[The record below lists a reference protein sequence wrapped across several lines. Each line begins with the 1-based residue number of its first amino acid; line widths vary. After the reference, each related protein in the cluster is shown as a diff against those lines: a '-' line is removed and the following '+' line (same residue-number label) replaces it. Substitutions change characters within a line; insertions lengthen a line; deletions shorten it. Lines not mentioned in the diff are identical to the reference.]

1 MAQYTVTAS
10 TSVVLVNSLTSP
22 NTVVLL
28 SSIQYPGHIVG
39 IRDGTGSSLINIQ
52 PIVVSTTN
60 GLTFYDGTFSTLIT
74 QPYGSLSV
82 SSKDSNTWQILNTA
96 GYFTSLSNA
105 YLSTLQS
112 QNSFI
117 QIFSSIVDRV
127 STGVIGQI
135 DITNTIFLAGNTE
148 IIGDIVVN
156 GAVDFFSTLQVN
168 NQLSLSSGFIVA
180 GNVQTASS
188 VFVAGD
194 VTVGGTL
201 STLQNLIV
209 KDTLQIDQ
217 EAFAKG
223 ALLPK
228 QLSVQ
233 TLSMTLLN
241 AGGGIQSA
249 SDISTQSNAYIGHDI
264 VSLGST
270 LMRSSLSVQAM
281 TATQGTLYTDS
292 NVQTN
297 TLSTLG
303 YTSFGKELSIRG
315 ALTVQGTT
323 STLGNAT
330 IQQAVGVNG
339 VSIFQGNVFV
349 GGRSRFLD
357 LTVAGN
363 ANVSSFHAV
372 SSVLVQQDAS
382 SYGSTFV
389 VQQELKV
396 GDSFGI
402 GGSLFATDAYASLS
416 TGVST
421 LSDVGVGTTL
431 SVGGELSIGG
441 NASVRD
447 TLHGYSTL
455 VVGGTVSTSYLEAYG
470 NLTVLTDM
478 YVQQVLGTS
487 TLGAPID
494 LSISTLTL
502 SNTFYSR
509 SWGKVPL
516 LDINDNPVKIIAGEG
531 QANEGEDIT
540 VGGILNNRSTVDQ
553 TTYPDYSK
561 LWYAPYLR
569 ASTIHAQSNLSTFY
583 VGQTTAVKPFQ
594 TFYGSLLTGVFTG
607 PNNLFYSS
615 NISTNYTLASNTFT
629 GTNGGNKVVF
639 NGSNQWVAVGDGFTT
654 VQSILVSPNGYS
666 WTAAATGGFVQEG
679 KSVAYGNGR
688 WVAVGYTTGP
698 GTIQTST
705 DGFNWSAA
713 TGPFVSGAD
722 DVAYN
727 GSNLWV
733 AAGTT
738 PGQFGMKYSA
748 NGVVWTTATL
758 IPPVPFNG
766 KGVGYGGGRWVAS
779 DGINQMITSVD
790 GLNWTN
796 ITGLL
801 LGKTS
806 FAYNGTYF
814 IAGGP
819 VDITGNPTTTIH
831 LSPNGTVWIPITSGG
846 FQTACY
852 DVHWDA
858 TNNLW
863 LATGANAVPTT
874 QILQYSFDGL
884 NWITVNF
891 TTDVGQGKGIGTG
904 TIQAPD
910 TDYYF
915 TANLTTL
922 LRSTL
927 STSFLY
933 ASTVKVSSIQSANLF
948 GDGAGLSNINSF
960 RSTLYASSFLAVRGY
975 TADISA
981 QILTVENMIVK
992 DSLTVIQNPFLS
1004 SVELWVAAGYDSQS
1018 NGNIQTSLTG
1028 STWLRGAGTSFNY
1041 YAKAV
1046 AGNSNLS
1053 SPFYVAV
1060 GADSRT
1066 QYTIQWSQ
1074 NARNWFPTL
1083 TGGFDVAVDGVRLG
1097 NSIAFNSNLGIWVAG
1112 GNNPGTSNTML
1123 YSSDAQNWYAVNN
1136 AFTDSTRFVAASAS
1150 GFIALGTSVKFSG
1163 DGINWSNTTTPVQL
1177 DTAAFGLATFG
1188 PFTSNVW
1195 LGTSNTTIYLSSN
1208 DGQTWNTTGYN
1219 TLSKIVSLVYG
1230 GSNWV
1235 GVGANQVQYSSNGQV
1250 WGAVA
1255 TSFAPD
1261 IIFNA
1266 VAFNSNQYRWVAGAV
1281 STTADKSLWTSSNLQ
1296 NWTPA
1301 TSGGFSTS
1309 ILGYGTG
1316 YSVFT
1321 SSTYTFAAGKGA
1333 FSGVTEP
1340 VQNILQLFSNG
1351 QAGDEQYITS
1361 NSLTL
1366 SNSSNVFKTQVR
1378 GIYGSVNEPYS
1389 YVAVGDGDV
1398 PQKTIGRSITGAEG
1412 SWVPAITGGFSTTGY
1427 GITHYKDIWLA
1438 VGDAQTRSN
1447 VIQYS
1452 PDGANWFGTNTAQAI
1467 RQGGRG
1473 IGQGIGAS
1481 SNLVVAVGR
1490 DTARS
1495 SIVYSVD
1502 GYSWTPGIGSFFNTQ
1517 GNGVSGGCNAGGP
1530 NFVAVGQD
1538 SRGSLSTILR
1548 SQDAITWSNIVAGGF
1563 NGQGYGIA
1571 YGYANT
1577 NHTYVAVGYDANS
1590 NKTIQYSTDGGANFS
1605 QATSGAFTLA
1615 GYGVGFNKLS
1625 NIFFAVGEDV
1635 AALRKATIKYSSDGA
1650 TWLNIS
1656 TGSGFLSQTTLG
1668 AAYGVYT
1675 QQILNT
1681 QVAPYVE
1688 FSNLVVYEG
1697 AEALLYPLP
1706 TVRVQSSF
1714 MVVNESM
1721 YMNLSSQ
1728 MIISSNVPY
1737 NESTVLTVYGNI
1749 YASSLVYTGPF
1760 LSTDTL
1766 YVSSLYVSTLSS
1778 FDKFYSKYLTTS
1790 SFTINNIG
1798 ASLPNYLS
1806 TYADTLYSY
1815 DTETSCNTNI
1825 VNINN
1830 ALYATADMPIKQK
1843 IGINV
1848 SSPLYDLDIGG
1859 SFGISSFSTGYLF
1872 APGFIQN
1879 ATASGEFMKDPYLS
1893 FVSGQEGEIVQ
1904 GSNSIFTTASSF
1916 TVNSVFS
1923 VNLSSQK
1930 IGIYTTNPQYT
1941 LDVRRQAYVQ
1951 ALSTPLLNTSLLFL
1965 TLQSA

>member
-1 MAQYTVTAS
+1 MAQITVTAS
-10 TSVVLVNSLTSP
+10 TSVVLVNTLTSP
-22 NTVVLL
+22 NTVILL

-39 IRDGTGSSLINIQ
+39 IRDETGSSLINIQ

-60 GLTFYDGTFSTLIT
+60 GLSFYDGTFSTVIS
-74 QPYGSLSV
+74 QPFGSLSV
-82 SSKDSNTWQILNTA
+82 SSKDSNTWQILNTQ
-96 GYFTSLSNA
+96 GYFTSLPNA

-112 QNSFI
+112 QYSFI
-117 QIFSSIVDRV
+117 ETFSSIVESV
-127 STGVIGQI
+127 STATIGRI

-148 IIGDIVVN
+148 ILGDISVN
-156 GAVDFFSTLQVN
+156 GSVDFFSTLQVN
-168 NQLSLSSGFIVA
+168 NLLSLSSGLTVA
-180 GNVQTASS
+180 GNVETTSS
-188 VFVAGD
+188 LSVLGD
-194 VTVGGTL
+194 ITVGGTL

-217 EAFAKG
+217 EAFARG

-228 QLSVQ
+228 ELSVQ
-233 TLSMTLLN
+233 TLSMTLFN
-241 AGGGIQSA
+241 VGGGVQTA
-249 SDISTQSNAYIGHDI
+249 SDISTQCNAFVGHDV

-270 LMRSSLSVQAM
+270 LMQSSLTVGAM
-281 TATQGTLYTDS
+281 TATQGSFSLDS
-292 NVQTN
+292 NLQTQ

-303 YTSFGKELSIRG
+303 YASFGKEISAQG
-315 ALTVQGTT
+315 PLTVQGTT
-323 STLGNAT
+323 SSLGNVMVER
-330 IQQAVGVNG
+330 AVGVDE
-339 VSIFQGNVFV
+339 VSIFQDNTFV
-349 GGRSRFLD
+349 GGFSRFFD
-357 LTVAGN
+357 LSVAGD

-372 SSVLVQQDAS
+372 STVLVQQDAS
-382 SYGSTFV
+382 SYGSTLV
-389 VQQELKV
+389 VQQELNV
-396 GDSFGI
+396 VDSFGI

-421 LSDVGVGTTL
+421 LSNLGVGTTL
-431 SVGGELSIGG
+431 SLGGELSIGC
-441 NASVRD
+441 NASIRT
-447 TLHGYSTL
+447 TLHGLSTL
-455 VVGGTVSTSYLEAYG
+455 VVGGTVSTSYLEAQG
-470 NLTVLTDM
+470 NLTVLGNL
-478 YVQQVLGTS
+478 YIQQILAAS

-502 SNTFYSR
+502 SNTLYAK

-516 LDINDNPVKIIAGEG
+516 LDTHENPIKILAGEG

-553 TTYPDYSK
+553 TVYPDYSK
-561 LWYAPYLR
+561 LWYAPSLR
-569 ASTIHAQSNLSTFY
+569 ASTIHANSNLSTFY

-594 TFYGSLLTGVFTG
+594 TFYGSLFTGVFSG

-615 NISTNYTLASNTFT
+615 NISTNYTVASNTFS
-629 GTNGGNKVVF
+629 GTNGGNKIVF

-654 VQSILVSPNGYS
+654 AQSILISPNGYS
-666 WTAAATGGFVQEG
+666 WAEAATGGFTVEG

-688 WVAVGYTTGP
+688 WVAVGYTIGP

-713 TGPFVSGAD
+713 SGGFISGGD

-738 PGQFGMKYSA
+738 PGQFGLKYSS
-748 NGVVWTTATL
+748 NGTTWATATL
-758 IPPVPFNG
+758 IPPVPFDG
-766 KGVGYGGGRWVAS
+766 KGVGFGGGRWVAS
-779 DGINQMITSVD
+779 DGLTKIITSVD
-790 GLNWTN
+790 GLNWTMSAMS
-796 ITGLL
+796 
-801 LGKTS
+801 LGKTT
-806 FAYNGTYF
+806 FAYNGFYF
-814 IAGGP
+814 VAGGP
-819 VDITGNPTTTIH
+819 VDITGNPTTSIH
-831 LSPNGTVWIPITSGG
+831 VSPNGSVWIPIATGG

-863 LATGANAVPTT
+863 LATGANSVPTS
-874 QILQYSFDGL
+874 QIVQYSSNGL
-884 NWITVNF
+884 NWFTVDF

-904 TIQAPD
+904 TIRAPD

-915 TANLTTL
+915 TANLTTVM
-922 LRSTL
+922 RSTL
-927 STSFLY
+927 SSGTLY

-960 RSTLYASSFLAVRGY
+960 RSTLYASSFFAVRGF

-981 QILTVENMIVK
+981 QVMTVETMLVK

-1004 SVELWVAAGYDSQS
+1004 SVELWVAAGFDSQS

-1028 STWLRGAGTSFNY
+1028 SSWIRGAGTSFNY

-1066 QYTIQWSQ
+1066 NYTIQWSQ
-1074 NARNWFPTL
+1074 NARSWFPVF

-1097 NSIAFNSNLGIWVAG
+1097 NTIAFNSNLGIWVAG
-1112 GNNPGTSNTML
+1112 GNNEGTSNTMF
-1123 YSSDAQNWYAVNN
+1123 YSSDAQNWYPVNN
-1136 AFTDSTRFVAASAS
+1136 AFTDSTQFVAASAS
-1150 GFIALGTSVKFSG
+1150 GFIALGASVKYSG
-1163 DGINWSNTTTPVQL
+1163 DGINWSNTATPVQL

-1208 DGQTWNTTGYN
+1208 DGQTWGTTGFN

-1235 GVGANQVQYSSNGQV
+1235 GVGSNQVQFSSNGQV
-1250 WGAVA
+1250 WGNVA
-1255 TSFAPD
+1255 TTFAPD

-1281 STTADKSLWTSSNLQ
+1281 STTADKSLWTSCNLQ
-1296 NWTPA
+1296 NWTAA

-1309 ILGYGTG
+1309 ILAYGGG

-1321 SSTYTFAAGKGA
+1321 SSTYTFAAGKGG

-1366 SNSSNVFKTQVR
+1366 SNSSNVFKSIVR
-1378 GIYGSVNEPYS
+1378 GIYGSENEPFS

-1398 PQKTIGRSITGAEG
+1398 PQKTIARSISGAEG
-1412 SWVPAITGGFSTTGY
+1412 SWIPAITGGFSTTGY
-1427 GITHYKDIWLA
+1427 GITHYNDIWLA
-1438 VGDAQTRSN
+1438 VGDAQARSN

-1467 RQGGRG
+1467 RLGGRG
-1473 IGQGIGAS
+1473 VGVGIGAS
-1481 SNLVVAVGR
+1481 SNIVVAVGK
-1490 DTARS
+1490 DSARS
-1495 SIVYSVD
+1495 SIVYSSD
-1502 GYSWTPGIGSFFNTQ
+1502 GYSWNPAIGSFFNIQ
-1517 GNGVSGGCNAGGP
+1517 GNGVAGGCNASGP

-1548 SQDAITWSNIVAGGF
+1548 SQNSIAWSNIASGGF
-1563 NGQGYGIA
+1563 NGQANGIA
-1571 YGYANT
+1571 YGFLNP
-1577 NHTYVAVGYDANS
+1577 NHTYVAVGYDTNS
-1590 NKTIQYSTDGGANFS
+1590 NKTIQYSTDGGANFT

-1615 GYGVGFNKLS
+1615 GYGVSFNTLS
-1625 NIFFAVGEDV
+1625 NLFFAVGEDV

-1650 TWLNIS
+1650 IWKNIS

-1688 FSNLVVYEG
+1688 FSNLVVYESP
-1697 AEALLYPLP
+1697 EALLYPIP
-1706 TVRVQSSF
+1706 TLRVQSSF

-1749 YASSLVYTGPF
+1749 YTSSLLYRGPF
-1760 LSTDTL
+1760 LPTDTL
-1766 YVSSLYVSTLSS
+1766 YVSSLFVSTLSS
-1778 FDKFYSKYLTTS
+1778 FNTVYSKYLTTS
-1790 SFTINNIG
+1790 SFALNDIG

-1806 TYADTLYSY
+1806 TFANTLYSY
-1815 DTETSCNTNI
+1815 DIQASCNTNI
-1825 VNINN
+1825 LNINN
-1830 ALYATADMPIKQK
+1830 ALYVTADMPIKQK
-1843 IGINV
+1843 IGIAF
-1848 SSPLYDLDIGG
+1848 SSPLYDLDIDGI
-1859 SFGISSFSTGYLF
+1859 FGTSSFSTGYLF
-1872 APGFIQN
+1872 APGFVQN
-1879 ATASGEFMKDPYLS
+1879 QATSGEFLKDPYVS
-1893 FVSGQEGEIVQ
+1893 FVSGQEGEVVHA
-1904 GSNSIFTTASSF
+1904 SNSIFTTASSF
-1916 TVNSVFS
+1916 TVNGVFS

-1930 IGIYTTNPQYT
+1930 IGIYTTNPEFT
-1941 LDVRRQAYVQ
+1941 LDVRRQGYIQ
-1951 ALSTPLLNTSLLFL
+1951 TLSTPVLNTSLLFL